1 MTGENWTYIMHLTMA
16 NTGWWTCIYFILVVL
31 IGKFMILNIFL
42 AIILEFSDGMRTV
55 DDLILRRETKETARI
70 MGLMVVEKSKL

>member
-1 MTGENWTYIMHLTMA
+1 MHLTMA